1 MTAAINTQTPEPQKP
16 KQRRGLY
23 AGLGLTTAL
32 GLAAIA
38 YVSLMGGAVAAEG
51 SAYEYQF
58 TSIDDAPL
66 PLEQYRGKTVLLVN
80 TASKCGF
87 TPQYEGLQALWEEY
101 RDQGLVVLGA
111 PSNDFGEQ
119 EKGTEAEIK
128 KFCEVNFNINFP
140 LTSKIVTKG
149 DDAHPFYQWARA
161 EIGSGP
167 KWNFHKYLIDPE
179 GKLVGSFPS
188 IVKPMSNKLRKAV
201 EKNLP
206 KKAAGKAAGNAAGK
220 TEG

>member
-1 MTAAINTQTPEPQKP
+1 MAAASHEQNRKSR
-16 KQRRGLY
+16 KGLY
-23 AGLGLTTAL
+23 TGIGITAILGVFSL
-32 GLAAIA
+32 A

-51 SAYEYQF
+51 TAYDYEF
-58 TSIDDAPL
+58 ISIDDAPL
-66 PLEQYRGKTVLLVN
+66 PLSQFKGKTVLLVN

-119 EKGTEAEIK
+119 EKGSEAEIK

-149 DDAHPFYQWARA
+149 DTAHPFYQWARA
-161 EIGSGP
+161 EIGTGP
-167 KWNFHKYLIDPE
+167 KWNFHKYLIDPD
-179 GKLVGSFPS
+179 GNLVGSFPS
-188 IVKPMSNKLRKAV
+188 IVKPMSKKLRKAV
-201 EKNLP
+201 EANLP
-206 KKAAGKAAGNAAGK
+206 ADP
-220 TEG
+220 ES